1 MITSNE
7 PFTWLWRNSQNCL
20 HSATLEGFPAW
31 TSRFRPRQSVLT
43 AFEPRLWLFH
53 SKMFILLFLSRSD
66 VSQTERSEACS
77 FLSVVWGCSL
87 PSWTGRR
94 CARSVTLVGRS
105 LLGRFSSIPRFV
117 DNVDN
122 PSHCGS
128 LASQSFRN
136 GFLTL
141 SRLRDGSDLVSHLF
155 FF

>member
-53 SKMFILLFLSRSD
+53 SKTFILLFLSRSD
-66 VSQTERSEACS
+66 VSQTERSEPCS

-94 CARSVTLVGRS
+94 CARSVTLVGWS

-117 DNVDN
+117 DNMWII
-122 PSHCGS
+122 P
-128 LASQSFRN
+128 
-136 GFLTL
+136 LTVVHWHLKALEMDL
-141 SRLRDGSDLVSHLF
+141 SRLRDDSDLVSHLF
-155 FF
+155 LF